1 MNIGMHSETW
11 AIAIVALIVGSLLIV
26 LSRRNKKW
34 NWAAA
39 GVLALLLAVG
49 TLVTGWARWPKQT
62 AERFILLV
70 SQSKY
75 DEARESLSR
84 PQQLEV
90 SDDGALDIRAEDGT
104 KIRLAPDELPLVAGG
119 RKAPES
125 LGFLP
130 DVVVAQK
137 TFLIAASKKRSRFV
151 HCLAERGMV
160 RIRHIEPPVPGC
172 RVERVDVAEQA
183 VSQLTRSDAY
193 VFKIDG
199 DLATCKFEILYRPD
213 ENSEEELLY
222 YVNGDVV
229 AQDAQ
234 IMGITKHHDN
244 HLFLAIQVPKYP
256 PKPNDEIVFYYSITG
271 TSVRDS
277 KKAEEIFPDSLLAY
291 DGPSFSS
298 HSPMKE
304 CHLEPGEAAIVADYQ
319 HSWKGRGESGEGA
332 MSKRDIVRY
341 RVTVTC
347 LDDGKLPDR
356 SGGDDDEGKDE
367 EPK

>member
-1 MNIGMHSETW
+1 
-11 AIAIVALIVGSLLIV
+11 
-26 LSRRNKKW
+26 
-34 NWAAA
+34 
-39 GVLALLLAVG
+39 LALLLAVG
-49 TLVTGWARWPKQT
+49 TFVTGWARWPKQT

-75 DEARESLSR
+75 DEAREFLIR

-104 KIRLAPDELPLVAGG
+104 KVRLAPDELPLVAGG

-137 TFLIAASKKRSRFV
+137 PFLIAASKKRSRFV

-160 RIRHIEPPVPGC
+160 RIRHIEPIVPEC

-183 VSQLTRSDAY
+183 VIQLTRSDAY

-229 AQDAQ
+229 AHDAEQ
-234 IMGITKHHDN
+234 IMEITKPHDN
-244 HLFLAIQVPKYP
+244 HFFLAIQVPKYP
-256 PKPNDEIVFYYSITG
+256 PKPDADMIFSFSIPG

-291 DGPSFSS
+291 DGPCFLSY
-298 HSPMKE
+298 SPMKE
-304 CHLEPGEAAIVADYQ
+304 CHVEPGEEAIVADYK
-319 HSWKGRGESGEGA
+319 HSWRGQEESGEGS

-347 LDDGKLPDR
+347 FKDGKLPDR
-356 SGGDDDEGKDE
+356 ADAANDEGKD
-367 EPK
+367 